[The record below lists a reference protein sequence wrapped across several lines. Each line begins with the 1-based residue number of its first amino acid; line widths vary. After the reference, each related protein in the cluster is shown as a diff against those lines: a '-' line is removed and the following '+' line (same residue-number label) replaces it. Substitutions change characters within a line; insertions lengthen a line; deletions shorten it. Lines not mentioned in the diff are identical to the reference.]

1 MDMRSP
7 SSPLLAG
14 AAGLW
19 IALVAVLSA
28 DAAAEPTG
36 LRDCADL
43 TPRGTP
49 VCPELVVVP
58 AGQAL
63 MGSPA
68 DEPGH
73 RPDEAPLHAIV
84 IARAFAVG
92 KTEVTFSQWDACM
105 ADGGCQG
112 HRPADFGWGRG
123 ERPVIGVSWQDAQSY
138 VQWLGRKTG
147 RRYRLLSEAEW
158 EYAAR
163 AGTTTPFDSGAEIS
177 ARQANLLDPHSRE
190 QFAYRR
196 STVPV
201 GSFPANAFGLQDVH
215 GNVWEWVED
224 CYSPSYDGTP
234 ADGSAWTAGSCR
246 YRVLRGG
253 SWYQVMTAA
262 RAANRNWADPAYRSN
277 DIGFRVARSLD

>member
-1 MDMRSP
+1 MRP
-7 SSPLLAG
+7 SSSLVLAA
-14 AAGLW
+14 AAGFC
-19 IALVAVLSA
+19 IALVAVLPGG
-28 DAAAEPTG
+28 AAAEPAS

-49 VCPELVVVP
+49 VCPELVVIP
-58 AGQAL
+58 PGQGL

-73 RPDEAPLHAIV
+73 RPDEAPQHAIT
-84 IARAFAVG
+84 IRRAFAVG
-92 KTEVTFSQWDACM
+92 KTEVTFTQWDACV
-105 ADGGCQG
+105 ADGGCRG
-112 HRPADFGWGRG
+112 HRAADYGWGRG
-123 ERPVIGVSWQDAQSY
+123 ERPVIGVSWLDAQAY

-147 RRYRLLSEAEW
+147 HQYRLLSEAEW

-163 AGTTTPFDSGAEIS
+163 AGTTTPFHSGAVI
-177 ARQANLLDPHSRE
+177 AAPQANLLDPHSRE
-190 QFAYRR
+190 HFAYRR
-196 STVPV
+196 TTVPV
-201 GSFPANAFGLQDVH
+201 GSFPPNRFGLHDVH

-224 CYSPSYDGTP
+224 CHAPSYDGAP
-234 ADGSAWTAGSCR
+234 ADGRAWTGGSCP